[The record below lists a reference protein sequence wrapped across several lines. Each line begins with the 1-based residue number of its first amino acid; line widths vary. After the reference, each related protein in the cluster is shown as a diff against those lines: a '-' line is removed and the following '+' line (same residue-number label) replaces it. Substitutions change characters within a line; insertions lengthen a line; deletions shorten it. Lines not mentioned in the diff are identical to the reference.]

1 MAKSDK
7 KATSSKPAAKKPM
20 AKKPAA
26 KKPATKS
33 PVKKPVAVKGVAKK
47 PIAKASGKKPVAKV
61 PVKKPVAKKPVKKSV
76 SIAPVK
82 KPVAKV
88 PAKKPVAKAPVKK
101 FVSKAPVKKPVAVKP
116 VARKMTLAEVRAA
129 AAAKAAEA
137 EAAGRGRRIRKT
149 DAERMAAPIRKLAA
163 KVKAHTTAR
172 KRIAAQMADAA
183 AVRAAEAEKAPEP
196 FIKPPE
202 KKTVRFSKKDL
213 DEFRKELVYMR
224 GRIVGKIKTGS
235 QSSFKREDE
244 SNYSEEGA
252 EAYERLLAI
261 GATGSFQ
268 QMVYQIDEA
277 LESIKNG
284 TYGICKNCGG
294 LIQKPRLQALP
305 FAKNCIR
312 CQSLH
317 ERRR

>member
-224 GRIVGKIKTGS
+224 GRIVGKSKTGS

>member
-7 KATSSKPAAKKPM
+7 KVKSAKSV
-20 AKKPAA
+20 
-26 KKPATKS
+26 T
-33 PVKKPVAVKGVAKK
+33 
-47 PIAKASGKKPVAKV
+47 
-61 PVKKPVAKKPVKKSV
+61 KKPVAKKTVAK
-76 SIAPVK
+76 APVK

-88 PAKKPVAKAPVKK
+88 PAKKPLAKALPKKPVAKASIKKPTAKAQVKKPVAKAPAKKPLVKALPKKPVAKAPVKK
-101 FVSKAPVKKPVAVKP
+101 PIVKP
-116 VARKMTLAEVRAA
+116 AGHKMTLAEVRAA
-129 AAAKAAEA
+129 AAAKAAAA

-163 KVKAHTTAR
+163 KVKAHTTVR

-224 GRIVGKIKTGS
+224 GRIVGKIKSGS
-235 QSSFKREDE
+235 QSSFRREDE

-268 QMVYQIDEA
+268 QMVYNIDEA

>member
-33 PVKKPVAVKGVAKK
+33 PVKKPVAVKAVAKK

-61 PVKKPVAKKPVKKSV
+61 PVKKPVAKVP
-76 SIAPVK
+76 AK

-88 PAKKPVAKAPVKK
+88 SAKKPVAKAPVKK

>member
-33 PVKKPVAVKGVAKK
+33 PVKKPVAVKAVAKK

-76 SIAPVK
+76 SMAPVK

-101 FVSKAPVKKPVAVKP
+101 FVSKAPVEKPVAVKP